1 MVFPLGGWTDV
12 GSTDRKV
19 NLSTSPKIAH
29 TGPPTPSPPQ
39 LFHAENG
46 IVAGAKA
53 YRALSSILAEIL
65 FATLTTTS
73 SRNMSTS
80 SSIAELLGSP
90 QVVVGFGATTLVL
103 LATTFFYLKNNEG
116 SSDGGAASTSS
127 ALEKVE
133 ELDSEVSGVAAF
145 FYI

>member
-1 MVFPLGGWTDV
+1 
-12 GSTDRKV
+12 
-19 NLSTSPKIAH
+19 
-29 TGPPTPSPPQ
+29 
-39 LFHAENG
+39 
-46 IVAGAKA
+46 
-53 YRALSSILAEIL
+53 
-65 FATLTTTS
+65 
-73 SRNMSTS
+73 MSAS

>member
-1 MVFPLGGWTDV
+1 
-12 GSTDRKV
+12 
-19 NLSTSPKIAH
+19 
-29 TGPPTPSPPQ
+29 
-39 LFHAENG
+39 
-46 IVAGAKA
+46 
-53 YRALSSILAEIL
+53 
-65 FATLTTTS
+65 
-73 SRNMSTS
+73 MSAS

-133 ELDSEVSGVAAF
+133 ELDSEVRGVAAF
-145 FYI
+145 FHISLQSRKLHFVHEICAHFILFYFYHV